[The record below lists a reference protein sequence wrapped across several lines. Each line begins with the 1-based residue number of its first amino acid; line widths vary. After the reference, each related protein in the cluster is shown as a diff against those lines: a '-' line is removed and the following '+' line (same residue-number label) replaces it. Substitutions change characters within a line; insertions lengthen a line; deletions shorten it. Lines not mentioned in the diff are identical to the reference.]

1 MDALWACM
9 AVHLRPIELRV
20 MDPLLLIDP
29 RHRRLLLRLAKAEL
43 IGAIL
48 RLNRLPRYH
57 NSLDAIALCA
67 AISEHQLR
75 DNGAN
80 HGTHPASSRLLPGSS
95 T

>member
-1 MDALWACM
+1 
-9 AVHLRPIELRV
+9 
-20 MDPLLLIDP
+20 MDPLLQIDP
-29 RHRRLLLRLAKAEL
+29 RHRRALLRLASAQL

-67 AISEHQLR
+67 VISEHQQQAKRAGLP
-75 DNGAN
+75 G
-80 HGTHPASSRLLPGSS
+80 SSRLLPGSS